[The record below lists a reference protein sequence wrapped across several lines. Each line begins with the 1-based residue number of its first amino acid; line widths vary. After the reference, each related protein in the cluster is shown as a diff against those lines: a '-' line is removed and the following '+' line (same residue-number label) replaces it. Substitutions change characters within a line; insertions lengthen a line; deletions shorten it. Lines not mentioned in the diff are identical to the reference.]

1 MALNPNFRGRNKA
14 VLFDKDGT
22 LIRDVPYNVDPSL
35 IELAPGA
42 APALVALQAAGYRL
56 GIVTN
61 QSGVARGY
69 FDEASVVLLG
79 LELRRVFELSGV
91 EIECFL
97 FCPHHPDGAVEDYGI
112 ECDCRKPK
120 PGLVRRALATL
131 DADPAES
138 WFVGD
143 ILNDVEAGARAGC
156 RTVLL
161 DVGNESEWVRGPY
174 RTPSLVVPDL
184 LHAARAILEARLM
197 AA

>member
-1 MALNPNFRGRNKA
+1 MAVNRGPAATSKA

-42 APALVALQAAGYRL
+42 AAALVALQAAGYRI

-69 FDEASVVLLG
+69 FDEASVALLG
-79 LELRRVFELSGV
+79 LALRETFERAGV

-143 ILNDVEAGARAGC
+143 ILNDVEAGSRAGC
-156 RTVLL
+156 RTVML
-161 DVGNESEWVRGPY
+161 DVGNESEWRRGPY
-174 RTPSLVVPDL
+174 RTPDVVAPDL
-184 LHAARAILEARLM
+184 LAAARAILEARLM
-197 AA
+197 TA